1 MKFKFMG
8 IKMNTLYVILFL
20 LAILGVVYLYLDI
33 NKDTK
38 ESFDLNPTSTSTN
51 VVANLIGNDF
61 YNLPTNQQV
70 KAAVNQPYN
79 KRFAKAIKYAVY
91 ALYKMST
98 GLILLAEK
106 IGDSENI
113 IEEQINQ
120 KGRNNIDGMSESD
133 FQEMIRQI
141 TQDCSN
147 ALMGT
152 QTQLEIIINSL
163 STAER
168 TLCGDE
174 LKTSVQMDI
183 YLNAIEDLKVCRAT
197 LSEKISEIPTANI
210 LADTADFS
218 MLMVNEV
225 LNYLELLRA
234 ELVLL
239 ADCESIK
246 NAICNDRR
254 GPREGLND
262 YEDDESHHDEDHH
275 SNSSRPSNY
284 NNAYSNSLTS
294 NTQSTNLPKGIPG
307 YMVPPGQEDMYIL
320 KSEVVPPVCPACPDP
335 ILKCNDNSKPPPPC
349 PPCARCPEPAFDCK
363 KVPNYGTGNLG
374 ANYNNFNTGFGRMMG
389 PDGLAPPSLPH
400 PVSPENSMFG
410 A

>member
-8 IKMNTLYVILFL
+8 MKMNTLYVILII
-20 LAILGVVYLYLDI
+20 LAILGGVYLILDI
-33 NKDTK
+33 NKSSK
-38 ESFDLNPTSTSTN
+38 ENFDLLPTTTSTN

-79 KRFAKAIKYAVY
+79 KRFAKAIRYAVY

-106 IGDSENI
+106 IGDAENTI
-113 IEEQINQ
+113 QEQKQ
-120 KGRNNIDGMSESD
+120 KGRDNIDGMSEAD
-133 FQEMIRQI
+133 FQEMNRQI
-141 TQDCSN
+141 TADCST
-147 ALMGT
+147 ALTNT
-152 QTQLEIIINSL
+152 QTQVDIIINTL
-163 STAER
+163 SGAER

-174 LKTSVQMDI
+174 LKGSIQMDMFV
-183 YLNAIEDLKVCRAT
+183 NAIEDLKVCKST
-197 LSEKISEIPTANI
+197 LSEKINEIPTANI
-210 LADTADFS
+210 LADTADFT
-218 MLMVNEV
+218 MIMVNEV
-225 LNYLELLRA
+225 LKYLELLKA
-234 ELVLL
+234 ELILL

-246 NAICNDRR
+246 NAVCGDGR
-254 GPREGLND
+254 GAREGMDD
-262 YEDDESHHDEDHH
+262 YVDEDESHHDEDHH
-275 SNSSRPSNY
+275 SNSSRPSSY

-294 NTQSTNLPKGIPG
+294 NTQSSNLPKGIPG
-307 YMVPPGQEDMYIL
+307 YMIPPGQEDMYIL

-335 ILKCNDNSKPPPPC
+335 VLKCNDNSKPPPPC

-389 PDGLAPPSLPH
+389 PDGLAPPSLPY
-400 PVSPENSMFG
+400 PASPENSMYG

>member
-8 IKMNTLYVILFL
+8 MKMNTLYVILFL

-33 NKDTK
+33 NKDTR

-70 KAAVNQPYN
+70 KTAVNQPYN

-106 IGDSENI
+106 TADAENI

-120 KGRNNIDGMSESD
+120 KGRTNVDGLSESD
-133 FQEMIRQI
+133 FQEMMRQI

-147 ALMGT
+147 ALVDT
-152 QTQLEIIINSL
+152 QTQLEIIIDSL
-163 STAER
+163 SRAER
-168 TLCGDE
+168 NLCGDE
-174 LKTSVQMDI
+174 FKTTVQMDI
-183 YLNAIEDLKVCRAT
+183 YLKAIEDLKVCRAT

-210 LADTADFS
+210 LADSADFS

-234 ELVLL
+234 ELILL

-246 NAICNDRR
+246 NAICNDGR
-254 GPREGLND
+254 GPREGLSD

-294 NTQSTNLPKGIPG
+294 NTQSSNLPKGIPG

-389 PDGLAPPSLPH
+389 PDGLAPPSLPY
-400 PVSPENSMFG
+400 PASPENSMYG